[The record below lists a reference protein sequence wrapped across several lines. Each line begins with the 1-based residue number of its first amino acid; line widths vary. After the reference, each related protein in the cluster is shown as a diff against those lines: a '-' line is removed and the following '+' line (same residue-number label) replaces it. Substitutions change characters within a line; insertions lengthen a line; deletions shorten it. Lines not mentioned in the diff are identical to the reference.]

1 MIYLL
6 RHTKPFVE
14 KHICYGQTDLDLDPT
29 TKDNDISEAL
39 NRVAEIDFSKVYSSP
54 LKRCRLLA
62 DIICKDRGIVDPILD
77 NRLLETNFGDWEMKP
92 WDDIFESQEGKVWF
106 ENYLE
111 LKVPNGE
118 SFSDLVERARCFF
131 SSIDESE
138 NILIVTHDGFIRAT
152 LVYFGEMKKQNI
164 FEEKYP
170 YGVLKTIN
178 KK

>member
-29 TKDNDISEAL
+29 TKDSDILEAL
-39 NRVAEIDFSKVYSSP
+39 NRVAEINFSKVYSSP

-62 DIICKDRGIVDPILD
+62 DIICKDRGIVNPIRD
-77 NRLLETNFGDWEMKP
+77 N
-92 WDDIFESQEGKVWF
+92 IFESQEGKVWF

-118 SFSDLVERARCFF
+118 AFSDLVERAKCFF

-138 NILIVTHDGFIRAT
+138 NVLIVTHDGFIRAA

-178 KK
+178 K